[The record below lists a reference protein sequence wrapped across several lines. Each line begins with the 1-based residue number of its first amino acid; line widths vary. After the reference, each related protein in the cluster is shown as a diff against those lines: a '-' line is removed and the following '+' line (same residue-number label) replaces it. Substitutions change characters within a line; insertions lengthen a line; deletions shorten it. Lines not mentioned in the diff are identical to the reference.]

1 MCLPFGV
8 SALAA
13 VESRS
18 SSSGSTP
25 ARSATMTADDRA
37 LHLLLKKIEA
47 IQQEVSELRGRIE
60 LQEHE
65 IQQLRKNDPAAAV
78 VPLPV
83 VVPLP
88 APVLVPAEKTLE
100 TPADLHSSANTNH
113 DISTDKAHYE
123 KAFEFIGHQH
133 YDEALAGFQSYLTS
147 FPAGEQ
153 VANAN
158 YWMGEIYFLQWQAN
172 KDKVGFLDQATQSF
186 LNITSHHDKHAK
198 ATDAL
203 FKLGL
208 IEIEKN
214 NTLAARKYL
223 TELRQRYPSS
233 TAARMA
239 EAQLKKLN

>member
-1 MCLPFGV
+1 MCLPLGA

-18 SSSGSTP
+18 SSSSSTP
-25 ARSATMTADDRA
+25 AKAATSTMTADDRA

-47 IQQEVSELRGRIE
+47 LQQEVSELRGRIE

-65 IQQLRKNDPAAAV
+65 IQQFKKNDPAVAE
-78 VPLPV
+78 PLPV

-88 APVLVPAEKTLE
+88 APALVPAEKTLK
-100 TPADLHSSANTNH
+100 TPPDLHSSANVETG
-113 DISTDKAHYE
+113 TDKAHYE
-123 KAFEFIGHQH
+123 KAFEFIANQR

-158 YWMGEIYFLQWQAN
+158 YWVGEIYFLQWQSN
-172 KDKVGFLDQATQSF
+172 KDKIAFLDEATRSF
-186 LNITSHHDKHAK
+186 LTIAAHHDKHPR
-198 ATDAL
+198 ATDSL
-203 FKLGL
+203 LKLGL
-208 IEIEKN
+208 IEIEKS
-214 NTLAARKYL
+214 NTVAARKYL

-239 EAQLKKLN
+239 EAQLKKIN